1 MPARRESRAGRG
13 EVERDRSKYAET
25 ASPGFALREKQRNMQ
40 TDRKAQ
46 WRKRKM
52 RSVFRGLTICSF
64 GCQPQS
70 TLTRSLLCLKWAWCD
85 DLISQNSFLAEDW
98 LSTGNNVWGSI
109 SLRPESITSESI
121 RIFLPYLEQSRDLQE
136 TVPLTIF
143 CLASE
148 LAASLHVGHSRC
160 RWSSLHPSCVQNGN
174 WKQHVL
180 EHLSISLL
188 KRGNAW
194 GITKSISSRITG
206 LTYILSHF

>member
-1 MPARRESRAGRG
+1 MPARRESGAGRG
-13 EVERDRSKYAET
+13 EVERDQSKYAET
-25 ASPGFALREKQRNMQ
+25 ASPGFALREKQRNVQ

-46 WRKRKM
+46 WRKSKM

-70 TLTRSLLCLKWAWCD
+70 TLTHSLLCLEWAWGE
-85 DLISQNSFLAEDW
+85 DLISRNSFLAEDW

-109 SLRPESITSESI
+109 SLRPESI
-121 RIFLPYLEQSRDLQE
+121 RIFLPYLERSRDLQE
-136 TVPLTIF
+136 TMPLTIF
-143 CLASE
+143 CLVSE
-148 LAASLHVGHSRC
+148 LAASPHVGHSRY
-160 RWSSLHPSCVQNGN
+160 RWSSSHPSCVQNGN

-188 KRGNAW
+188 KRGKAW

>member
-1 MPARRESRAGRG
+1 MPARRESGAGRG
-13 EVERDRSKYAET
+13 EVERDQSKYAET
-25 ASPGFALREKQRNMQ
+25 ASPGFALREKRRNVQ

-46 WRKRKM
+46 WRKSKM

-70 TLTRSLLCLKWAWCD
+70 TLTHSLLCLEWAWCD
-85 DLISQNSFLAEDW
+85 NLISWISFLAEDW
-98 LSTGNNVWGSI
+98 LSTGNNVWGRN
-109 SLRPESITSESI
+109 SLRPESI
-121 RIFLPYLEQSRDLQE
+121 RIFLPYLEWSRDLQE

-143 CLASE
+143 CLVSE

-160 RWSSLHPSCVQNGN
+160 QWSSSHPSCVQNGN

-188 KRGNAW
+188 KRGKAW

-206 LTYILSHF
+206 LRYILCHF